1 MFKMRSNAM
10 KTCAVGAMLF
20 GGTLGVSSAA
30 EGALVVWNCNI
41 AVSQYVS
48 ESYNYGLYINVET
61 QRYNNVTGG
70 GDVGNNGGGLT
81 NWDLFF
87 QPNQGSRLGL
97 TSFDPASGLVS
108 PGSGIARLASGVAI
122 GSSLAS
128 GLTYNLGIS
137 LNTQTGGTYEWTAGS
152 TGYFGFQFK
161 NAAGQIRYAWGEI
174 ALNSGSKQEGTIV
187 RFVYDDSG
195 AAVTTGVVPAP
206 GAAALVGLAGLLTGR
221 RRRN

>member
-1 MFKMRSNAM
+1 MRSNAM

-48 ESYNYGLYINVET
+48 ESYNYGLNINVET
-61 QRYNNVTGG
+61 QRYNNNTAGG
-70 GDVGNNGGGLT
+70 NIGNNGGGLT

-137 LNTQTGGTYEWTAGS
+137 LNTQTGGAYEWTAGS

>member
-1 MFKMRSNAM
+1 
-10 KTCAVGAMLF
+10 
-20 GGTLGVSSAA
+20 
-30 EGALVVWNCNI
+30 
-41 AVSQYVS
+41 
-48 ESYNYGLYINVET
+48 
-61 QRYNNVTGG
+61 
-70 GDVGNNGGGLT
+70 
-81 NWDLFF
+81 
-87 QPNQGSRLGL
+87 L